1 MKKDWIVTLY
11 DFNEEVMKSVKYR
24 QETRDVANE
33 HAKACALHYKAH
45 TYSLEEYNPRWIKS
59 KIAVILGINNQY
71 AGMCYVNN
79 QDELDE
85 VKKEYD
91 FPYIVEIIEDI
102 PSLEEFQKSIKK

>member
-1 MKKDWIVTLY
+1 
-11 DFNEEVMKSVKYR
+11 
-24 QETRDVANE
+24 
-33 HAKACALHYKAH
+33 
-45 TYSLEEYNPRWIKS
+45 
-59 KIAVILGINNQY
+59 VILGINNQY